1 MLYGNYREESS
12 SFGALDNRPRSPGK
26 LLATL
31 CMKSGSGDEHR
42 CCLSYDVGLE
52 IWDPLED
59 ITSPLE
65 YEARINNH
73 I

>member
-1 MLYGNYREESS
+1 MVVLIIRMPYGNSREEG
-12 SFGALDNRPRSPGK
+12 SFGALDNRPRSLGK

-31 CMKSGSGDEHR
+31 CTKSGSGDKHR

-59 ITSPLE
+59 IASL
-65 YEARINNH
+65 
-73 I
+73 